1 LVTAGT
7 QRIRLGADD
16 RRRQLIGIGLQ
27 LLATRPIHQITVDEV
42 AASAGIS
49 RSLLFHY
56 FPTKQDYYV
65 AVVRA
70 ASKRLLRRIAPD
82 RESPASTQIHAIVED
97 YVRYL
102 ERRREPYVALFRS
115 PGADDWVR
123 SIHEETQDALAR
135 RVVSV
140 LSECQHSDKVE
151 LVVRAWW
158 SFAEEL
164 AITWTGRNPNGSAE
178 LVDLLVETLNRVI
191 EAAGGQRGESLC
203 SARES

>member
-1 LVTAGT
+1 MSGVLGVAQQATLAIEHCSIATGGRRLVTPGT
-7 QRIRLGADD
+7 KRTRLGAED

-70 ASKRLLRRIAPD
+70 ASRRLLRRIAPD
-82 RESPASTQIHAIVED
+82 HDSPASTQIHAIVED
-97 YVRYL
+97 YVCYL

-123 SIHEETQDALAR
+123 SIHEETQNALAR
-135 RVVSV
+135 RVIDALGGGVRPPA
-140 LSECQHSDKVE
+140 VE
-151 LVVRAWW
+151 LVIRAWW

-164 AITWTGRNPNGSAE
+164 AISWTGSRPGP
-178 LVDLLVETLNRVI
+178 R
-191 EAAGGQRGESLC
+191 
-203 SARES
+203 

>member
-1 LVTAGT
+1 MTSSTRA
-7 QRIRLGADD
+7 RLGAED

-27 LLATRPIHQITVDEV
+27 LLATRPLHQITIDEV

-56 FPTKQDYYV
+56 FPTKQDYFV
-65 AVVRA
+65 AVVRV
-70 ASKRLLRRIAPD
+70 ASKRLLKRIAPD
-82 RESPASTQIHAIVED
+82 HDGPAGTQIQAIVTD
-97 YVRYL
+97 YVRYI

-135 RVVSV
+135 RVVEALRPRPASNT
-140 LSECQHSDKVE
+140 VE

-164 AITWTGRNPNGSAE
+164 AITWTGEADA
-178 LVDLLVETLNRVI
+178 LIDLLVETLRRVI
-191 EAAGGQRGESLC
+191 EAAP
-203 SARES
+203 

>member
-1 LVTAGT
+1 VTAST
-7 QRIRLGADD
+7 RTRLEPGD

-42 AASAGIS
+42 AQSAGIS

-70 ASKRLLRRIAPD
+70 ASRRLLRRIAPD
-82 RESPASTQIHAIVED
+82 HDSPASTQIHAIVED

-102 ERRREPYVALFRS
+102 ERRREPYLALFRS
-115 PGADDWVR
+115 PGVDDWVR

-135 RVVSV
+135 RVISA
-140 LSECQHSDKVE
+140 LSECQHSDKLE

-164 AITWTGRNPNGSAE
+164 ALTWTGRDPGTRDE
-178 LVDLLVETLNRVI
+178 LVELLVETLHRMI
-191 EAAGGQRGESLC
+191 DAAGGQRSEDPRA
-203 SARES
+203 AREP

>member
-1 LVTAGT
+1 MSVTQSTPRVRRTAE
-7 QRIRLGADD
+7 D

-70 ASKRLLRRIAPD
+70 ASRRLLRQIAPD
-82 RESPASTQIHAIVED
+82 SNELPAIVED

-115 PGADDWVR
+115 SSVDDWVR

-135 RVVSV
+135 RVISA
-140 LSECQHSDKVE
+140 LGDGQHSGAVE
-151 LVVRAWW
+151 LVIRAWW

-164 AITWTGRNPNGSAE
+164 AITWTGSRPADRDA
-178 LVDLLVETLNRVI
+178 LVDLLVESLHRVI
-191 EAAGGQRGESLC
+191 DAAGGTT
-203 SARES
+203 

>member
-1 LVTAGT
+1 MVTAGT
-7 QRIRLGADD
+7 QRTRLGADD

-42 AASAGIS
+42 AATAGIS

-70 ASKRLLRRIAPD
+70 ASRRLLRRIAPD
-82 RESPASTQIHAIVED
+82 HDSPASTQIHAIVED
-97 YVRYL
+97 YVTYL
-102 ERRREPYVALFRS
+102 ERRREPYIALFRS
-115 PGADDWVR
+115 PSVDDWVR

-135 RVVSV
+135 RV
-140 LSECQHSDKVE
+140 LSALDECRHSDKVE
-151 LVVRAWW
+151 LAVRAWW

-164 AITWTGRNPNGSAE
+164 AITWTGRNPDSRDE
-178 LVDLLVETLNRVI
+178 LVELLVETLHRVI
-191 EAAGGQRGESLC
+191 DAAGGQRSEGRRT
-203 SARES
+203 AREP

>member
-1 LVTAGT
+1 MTAGT
-7 QRIRLGADD
+7 QRTRLGAED

-42 AASAGIS
+42 ATTAGIS

-70 ASKRLLRRIAPD
+70 ASRRLLRRIAPD
-82 RESPASTQIHAIVED
+82 HDSPASTQIHAIVED
-97 YVRYL
+97 YVCYL

-115 PGADDWVR
+115 PSADDWVR

-135 RVVSV
+135 RVLSTM
-140 LSECQHSDKVE
+140 SECQHSDKLE
-151 LVVRAWW
+151 LVIRAWW

-164 AITWTGRNPNGSAE
+164 AITWLGRDPASRDD
-178 LVDLLVETLNRVI
+178 LVELLVQTLHGVI
-191 EAAGGQRGESLC
+191 DTAGGAEREGVRT
-203 SARES
+203 AREP

>member
-1 LVTAGT
+1 M
-7 QRIRLGADD
+7 
-16 RRRQLIGIGLQ
+16 
-27 LLATRPIHQITVDEV
+27 LATRPIHQITIDEV
-42 AASAGIS
+42 AATAGIS

-70 ASKRLLRRIAPD
+70 ASRRLLRQIAPD
-82 RESPASTQIHAIVED
+82 SNEIRVIVED

-115 PGADDWVR
+115 PGVDDWVR
-123 SIHEETQDALAR
+123 SIHEDTQDALAK
-135 RVVSV
+135 RVLSTV
-140 LSECQHSDKVE
+140 SECQHSDKLE

-164 AITWTGRNPNGSAE
+164 AITWLGRDPGSRDA
-178 LVDLLVETLNRVI
+178 LVELLVETLHRVI
-191 EAAGGQRGESLC
+191 DTAG
-203 SARES
+203 